1 MPLLLAGVTAA
12 LWGAADF
19 LGGLS
24 AASWRAMRAGA
35 VAQAVGVA
43 VLLPVL
49 PFLETD
55 RLTAADIGW
64 GAGAGVGGALGITLL
79 YRALATGPM
88 NVAAPTTAVVGAA
101 VPVAAG
107 LALGERPGGLAL
119 LGVVLAIA
127 AVGMIGS
134 SPTGLSE
141 EVQGWRVVPMAALA
155 GVGLGL
161 TGVAFAQTSESA
173 GIWPAFAA
181 KLSAALLLAVAILA
195 SRGGTDANARRG
207 LGLSLSAGVVD
218 VVATALFLVALQ
230 RGSLVLVSV
239 IASLYPATT
248 VVLARFALRETIG
261 RVQGMGLALAAV
273 AVALIA
279 VS

>member
-88 NVAAPTTAVVGAA
+88 NVAAPTTAVVVTTGKN
-101 VPVAAG
+101 
-107 LALGERPGGLAL
+107 
-119 LGVVLAIA
+119 
-127 AVGMIGS
+127 S
-134 SPTGLSE
+134 S
-141 EVQGWRVVPMAALA
+141 
-155 GVGLGL
+155 
-161 TGVAFAQTSESA
+161 
-173 GIWPAFAA
+173 
-181 KLSAALLLAVAILA
+181 
-195 SRGGTDANARRG
+195 SR
-207 LGLSLSAGVVD
+207 
-218 VVATALFLVALQ
+218 
-230 RGSLVLVSV
+230 
-239 IASLYPATT
+239 
-248 VVLARFALRETIG
+248 
-261 RVQGMGLALAAV
+261 
-273 AVALIA
+273 
-279 VS
+279 